1 MKKIISIEDIKDE
14 ILEIRKTYSNL
25 KDDSAFVLWFLR
37 AFLADSEESAIKAL
51 TGDTGDKNIDAIL
64 VDERAKNVHL
74 IQGKFHQS
82 LGKYSEKRNDVI
94 AFSDLGLK
102 PWQSRDELAAFY
114 AKLDPLVKQKF
125 EELIHYVRRNKYELK
140 LYYVTTGRVSRTI
153 QNEAID
159 NLRHAEGP
167 VDISI
172 YDSKSVALIF
182 KDYMIGVAGAVP
194 TLSLKIASE
203 DIIRSEGVIRRYD
216 PEKCIESWVF
226 SMAAKDVGKMYADAG
241 IRLFARNIR
250 GYLGQS
256 NAINE
261 AMAHTIH
268 DEPSNFWYYNN
279 GVTMICDHAERVTQ
293 AGHDVLRVI
302 RPQVINGQQTTR
314 TLSETASSHRASVLI
329 KVIKVPRE
337 DGDDD
342 YYDNLVCKIVRAT
355 NWQNAIR
362 LSDLIANDHK
372 QVFIERELRKRGY
385 QYLRKRQTKT
395 EARRMFGSQG
405 YRQVKKEDIAAA
417 VASCEFDSSLV
428 LKGREIL
435 FGERYYR
442 SIFNSSSLPFYL
454 SRYWLMRQ
462 VQARVKKHP
471 ERSYAKWLVLHFA
484 WRRLSDHIGS
494 GYSER
499 RFREACER
507 ANKDV
512 LAPLR
517 LVLDSMF
524 KAALSFYRIR
534 RGSGEEAVDRQ
545 TFFKQSRLDT
555 PFEMFWRHAKN
566 SHRKTGEHA
575 IKLFLE
581 KLQQM
586 EILE

>member
-1 MKKIISIEDIKDE
+1 MKKKITFSDIRDE
-14 ILEIRKTYSNL
+14 VLQIRKTYSYL

-37 AFLADSEESAIKAL
+37 AFLADSEESAKKAL
-51 TGDTGDKNIDAIL
+51 TSDTGDKNIDAIL
-64 VDERAKNVHL
+64 IDERAKNVHL

-82 LGKYSEKRNDVI
+82 LGEFAEKRNDVI
-94 AFSDLGLK
+94 AFSSLGLK

-125 EELIHYVRRNKYELK
+125 EELIHFVRRNKYELK
-140 LYYVTTGRVSRTI
+140 LYYVTTGRVSSTI
-153 QNEAID
+153 QNEATD
-159 NLRHAEGP
+159 NLRHANGP

-172 YDSKSVALIF
+172 YDAKSVSLIF
-182 KDYMIGVAGAVP
+182 KDYLIGVAPAVP
-194 TLSLKIASE
+194 ALSLKIASE
-203 DIIRSEGVIRRYD
+203 DTIRSEGVIRRFD
-216 PEKCIESWVF
+216 PEKRIESWVF
-226 SMAAKDVGKMYADAG
+226 SMSARDVGKMFADAG

-261 AMAHTIH
+261 AMADTIH

-279 GVTMICDHAERVTQ
+279 GVTIICDDAKRETQ
-293 AGHDVLRVI
+293 AGHDVLRVE

-314 TLSETASSHRASVLI
+314 TLCETASSRRASVLV
-329 KVIKVPRE
+329 KVIKVPRK

-342 YYDNLVCKIVRAT
+342 YYDNLVCKIVQAT

-385 QYLRKRQTKT
+385 QYLRKRQTKL

-405 YRQVKKEDIAAA
+405 YRQIKKEDIAAA
-417 VASCEFDSSLV
+417 VAACEFDSSLV

-435 FGERYYR
+435 FNERYYR
-442 SIFNSSSLPFYL
+442 SIFNSSSLSFYL

-462 VQARVKKHP
+462 VQARVAKHP

-484 WRRLSDHIGS
+484 WRQLADHIGS
-494 GYSER
+494 GFGER

-507 ANKDV
+507 TNKEA
-512 LAPLR
+512 LIPLR
-517 LVLDSMF
+517 MALEAVF

-545 TFFKQSRLDT
+545 TFFKQSRLDG
-555 PFEMFWRHAKN
+555 PFELFWSHSKN
-566 SHRKTGEHA
+566 SHRKTGERA
-575 IKLFLE
+575 IKRFLG
-581 KLQQM
+581 KLQQV
-586 EILE
+586 ELLE